1 MPESTVARVQR
12 PIEERIAEVEGRLGA
27 LDTKRKALIMR
38 RDDLKA
44 QKEGRTVMGT
54 KDERKAFVRAF
65 DKNRGFGLTY
75 AQALAVLDQFYR
87 EEIQGREDVL
97 AIMPGELDSFQV
109 RGQEFLAPFLPHSKE
124 TNEEGRPL
132 EGSGTPLI
140 PTSANDAPLFP
151 DDEVPPF
158 PTDPADPG
166 FMEIPEDGF

>member
-1 MPESTVARVQR
+1 MAESTVARVKR

-27 LDTKRKALIMR
+27 LDTKRKAMIKR

-54 KDERKAFVRAF
+54 KEERQAFVRAF

-87 EEIQGREDVL
+87 KEIEGREEIL
-97 AIMPGELDSFQV
+97 AIFPSELSDLQV
-109 RGQEFLAPFLPHSKE
+109 RGQEFLAPFLPHAKE
-124 TNEEGRPL
+124 ADDEGCPL
-132 EGSGTPLI
+132 DGSGTPL
-140 PTSANDAPLFP
+140 PSGGNEPPLFP

-158 PTDPADPG
+158 PTDPE
-166 FMEIPEDGF
+166 FTEIPEDGF

>member
-1 MPESTVARVQR
+1 MAESTVARVQR

-44 QKEGRTVMGT
+44 QKAGRTVMGT

-87 EEIQGREDVL
+87 EEIEGREEVL
-97 AIMPGELDSFQV
+97 AIMPGELADLQV
-109 RGQEFLAPFLPHSKE
+109 RGQEFLAPFLPHAKE
-124 TNEEGRPL
+124 TDDEGRPL
-132 EGSGTPLI
+132 QNSGTSLP
-140 PTSANDAPLFP
+140 SAGNEPPLFP

-158 PTDPADPG
+158 PANDDDTG
-166 FMEIPEDGF
+166 FTEIPEDGF